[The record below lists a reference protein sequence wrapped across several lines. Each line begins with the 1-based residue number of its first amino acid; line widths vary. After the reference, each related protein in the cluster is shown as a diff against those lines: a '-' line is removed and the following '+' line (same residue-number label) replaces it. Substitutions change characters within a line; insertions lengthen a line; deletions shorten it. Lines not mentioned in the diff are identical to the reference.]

1 MGVASDAAVACTFT
15 VLHTTL
21 FNLVNM
27 GFSLAFFFAFFFLTY
42 LLLVLPWE
50 KPKLWKT
57 VLNLPSNLFLPSTL
71 LLCGYICYEKLIN
84 FLKRPAL
91 VFIQLRAVNMALM
104 LGISNNAVAFNSVEI
119 QHTSDFIFILE
130 LDLEKK
136 PSAAQGKRFRFNS

>member
-1 MGVASDAAVACTFT
+1 MGVASDGAVACTFT

-27 GFSLAFFFAFFFLTY
+27 RFSLAFFAFFLTY

-57 VLNLPSNLFLPSTL
+57 ILNLPSNLFLPWTL
-71 LLCGYICYEKLIN
+71 LLCGYASYEKLTN
-84 FLKRPAL
+84 FLNRAVL
-91 VFIQLRAVNMALM
+91 IFTQLRAVNMALM
-104 LGISNNAVAFNSVEI
+104 LRISNNVVDFNSVEI

-136 PSAAQGKRFRFNS
+136 PSAAQGKLFRRI